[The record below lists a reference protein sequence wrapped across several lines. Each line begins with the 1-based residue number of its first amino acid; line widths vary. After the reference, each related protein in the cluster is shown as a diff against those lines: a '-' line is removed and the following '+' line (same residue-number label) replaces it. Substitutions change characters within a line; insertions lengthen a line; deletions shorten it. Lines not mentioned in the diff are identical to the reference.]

1 MRVVGQAAQH
11 GEAADAGHGALL
23 AMGDLLDQLQLGSL
37 QAQRDRLGADDA
49 IGGAR
54 RPARG
59 IVWGGLGH
67 GGLAVDSPLLVSSSD
82 EALHSGIESNA
93 EICLLQYMT
102 EEIRLSVGARLR
114 EERERLGFSQSA
126 FGQLAGVSLRTEQDW
141 ERGVSSVRADFLS
154 VAATHGVDVL
164 YVLTG
169 QRTQPVESTLTPEE
183 RALLDNYQHSDEEAR
198 RSARLVLNALARRK
212 AA

>member
-1 MRVVGQAAQH
+1 
-11 GEAADAGHGALL
+11 
-23 AMGDLLDQLQLGSL
+23 
-37 QAQRDRLGADDA
+37 
-49 IGGAR
+49 
-54 RPARG
+54 
-59 IVWGGLGH
+59 
-67 GGLAVDSPLLVSSSD
+67 
-82 EALHSGIESNA
+82 
-93 EICLLQYMT
+93 MT

-154 VAATHGVDVL
+154 IAAAHGVDVL

-169 QRTQPVESTLTPEE
+169 QRMQPVESTLTPEE

-198 RSARLVLNALARRK
+198 RSARLVLNALAKRK